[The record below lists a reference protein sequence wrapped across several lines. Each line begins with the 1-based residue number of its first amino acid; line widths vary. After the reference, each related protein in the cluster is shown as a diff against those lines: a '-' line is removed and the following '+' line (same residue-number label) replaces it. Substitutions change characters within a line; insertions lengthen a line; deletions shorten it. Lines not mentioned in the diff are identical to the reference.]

1 MHGWTH
7 RREGGNSGLDIQ
19 VFCVQKVL
27 TLTDKCLFVCLFVWA
42 LEIPVMVL
50 PFFRELAQAQE
61 VALVP
66 LYQVLPVEFR
76 HEPGLETNIPNS

>member
-1 MHGWTH
+1 MT
-7 RREGGNSGLDIQ
+7 
-19 VFCVQKVL
+19 QKNEKKNHIR
-27 TLTDKCLFVCLFVWA
+27 TLMTSLFVWA

-66 LYQVLPVEFR
+66 LYQVLPVEF
-76 HEPGLETNIPNS
+76 

>member
-1 MHGWTH
+1 MKSSLMVL
-7 RREGGNSGLDIQ
+7 EQ
-19 VFCVQKVL
+19 VGHSVFRVM
-27 TLTDKCLFVCLFVWA
+27 FVCLFVWA

>member
-1 MHGWTH
+1 MMQILKSYTYKTH
-7 RREGGNSGLDIQ
+7 
-19 VFCVQKVL
+19 
-27 TLTDKCLFVCLFVWA
+27 LFVWA
-42 LEIPVMVL
+42 LEIPVMGH
-50 PFFRELAQAQE
+50 PIFSGIQPQAQE

>member
-1 MHGWTH
+1 M
-7 RREGGNSGLDIQ
+7 
-19 VFCVQKVL
+19 
-27 TLTDKCLFVCLFVWA
+27 FVCLFVWA

-66 LYQVLPVEFR
+66 LLQVLPVEFR
-76 HEPGLETNIPNS
+76 HGPGLETNIPNS

>member
-1 MHGWTH
+1 MA
-7 RREGGNSGLDIQ
+7 LLVI
-19 VFCVQKVL
+19 
-27 TLTDKCLFVCLFVWA
+27 VCLFVWA

-76 HEPGLETNIPNS
+76 HEPWIGEGNKHS